1 MPSFKFPLR
10 KKRYT
15 TLFFLRAL
23 VYKFS
28 STFIKNRVVVE
39 FKKTQTR
46 NSSVLLWHFEIPI
59 YFWFQWMSLS
69 NLFLIKLW
77 KFLVMYLSCG
87 CMTFNF
93 TTQMTSSHL
102 LPPVSENKK
111 LECKDH
117 QIYSETLRKICKK
130 EVFRFNFINV
140 IKNSSLN

>member
-1 MPSFKFPLR
+1 MSTFHCPLR

-23 VYKFS
+23 MYKFS
-28 STFIKNRVVVE
+28 STFIRDRVVE
-39 FKKTQTR
+39 FKQIQTR
-46 NSSVLLWHFEIPI
+46 NSAVLLWHFEIPI

-77 KFLVMYLSCG
+77 KFLLMYLSCG
-87 CMTFNF
+87 CMTFDF

-102 LPPVSENKK
+102 LPHVSENKK
-111 LECKDH
+111 FECKDH

-130 EVFRFNFINV
+130 EVLRFNFIKV